1 MRIMSSDTQSNGQRL
16 CSYVLITPARNEEQY
31 IRKTIEAV
39 ISQTLLPRRWI
50 IVSDGSTDRTDAI
63 VSEYLPG
70 RPWMQLIR
78 REKQSERN
86 FASKAASVN
95 AGLKALETVEYDVV
109 GNLDA
114 DITFG
119 STYFESLME
128 RFAADPELGV
138 AGSAFVDD
146 SMKYNYDFVG
156 IEHVSGM
163 CQLFRRKCFAQIGG
177 YQHIPGGGVDLV
189 AVTTARMK
197 GWKTRTFT
205 DLSCRHHRKMGTSL
219 SGPIRLHYRYGAEDY
234 YLGSHPLWEI
244 LRCVRHLSDRP
255 LILSSLSL
263 LAGYSVSYIRRIP
276 RPVPEEF
283 VRFRRREQMTRLK
296 RIVLETLVPDA
307 FRTKFL
313 ERDQR
318 SQIANR

>member
-1 MRIMSSDTQSNGQRL
+1 MSSDTQSNGQRL

-128 RFAADPELGV
+128 RFAADRN
-138 AGSAFVDD
+138 SALPAVLL
-146 SMKYNYDFVG
+146 SM
-156 IEHVSGM
+156 
-163 CQLFRRKCFAQIGG
+163 
-177 YQHIPGGGVDLV
+177 
-189 AVTTARMK
+189 
-197 GWKTRTFT
+197 
-205 DLSCRHHRKMGTSL
+205 
-219 SGPIRLHYRYGAEDY
+219 IR
-234 YLGSHPLWEI
+234 
-244 LRCVRHLSDRP
+244 
-255 LILSSLSL
+255 
-263 LAGYSVSYIRRIP
+263 
-276 RPVPEEF
+276 
-283 VRFRRREQMTRLK
+283 
-296 RIVLETLVPDA
+296 
-307 FRTKFL
+307 
-313 ERDQR
+313 
-318 SQIANR
+318 